1 MKNLKLKLLTRRYV
15 GGGGANPP
23 ADEPTITNSSGD
35 TSPQGN
41 PADSTPNEPAPRTF
55 TQEEVNRLMAREK
68 NEGRRSVLKE
78 LGVEKID
85 DAKSSLQ
92 AYKEYQDAQKTSE
105 QKANEEKQN
114 LQNQLKAAQSEKNL
128 AESKLALF
136 TSGCNKDFIDEAL
149 VLVNAKISD
158 EVTFEQAIED
168 VKKKFPAMFESSEIS
183 GAKGTGTGVNRKNA
197 SNSNS
202 DSLATT
208 LAKQRV
214 KTTQTNPY
222 FKKG

>member
-1 MKNLKLKLLTRRYV
+1 MNPNNGDILAMATYPNYNLN
-15 GGGGANPP
+15 NPSKV
-23 ADEPTITNSSGD
+23 SSI
-35 TSPQGN
+35 S
-41 PADSTPNEPAPRTF
+41 DSDWKK
-55 TQEEVNRLMAREK
+55 M
-68 NEGRRSVLKE
+68 
-78 LGVEKID
+78 
-85 DAKSSLQ
+85 
-92 AYKEYQDAQKTSE
+92 TSE